1 MKRLLLGL
9 LLFTLGS
16 LLFSQQITRLAV
28 VDYSRLLS
36 VYYQDSRKIKEV
48 TDFENEI
55 IEELAAIADEIAEL
69 EEKRIDAQKE
79 GDQNA
84 VLSYDEMI
92 EQKKKYQQDYLRVKK
107 TQLNNMKEKYASSLS
122 MTTEIYDAIAFV
134 AESQGYSLVMKK
146 SDPDLVWWSPEV
158 DITDAVLNRLSL
170 LNR

>member
-1 MKRLLLGL
+1 MMTFFG
-9 LLFTLGS
+9 G

-48 TDFENEI
+48 NDFENQI
-55 IEELAAIADEIAEL
+55 IEELASIADDITAL
-69 EEKRIDAQKE
+69 EEKKLDAQKA
-79 GDQNA
+79 GDDNS

-92 EQKKKYQQDYLRVKK
+92 DQKKKYQQDYLRIKK

-122 MTTEIYDAIAFV
+122 MTTEIYDAIQYV
-134 AESQGYSLVMKK
+134 AESLGYSFVMKK
-146 SDPDLVWWSPEV
+146 SDPDLVWWSPDV
-158 DITDAVLNRLSL
+158 DITDAVLNRLAQ

>member
-1 MKRLLLGL
+1 VKKLLISVVLLSLG
-9 LLFTLGS
+9 G
-16 LLFSQQITRLAV
+16 LLFSQQITRMAV

-48 TDFENEI
+48 NDFENEI
-55 IEELAAIADEIAEL
+55 IDELASIADDITAL
-69 EEKRIDAQKE
+69 EEKKIDAQKA
-79 GDQNA
+79 GDSSA

-92 EQKKKYQQDYLRVKK
+92 DQKKKYQQDYLRIKK

-122 MTTEIYDAIAFV
+122 MTTEIYDAISFV
-134 AESQGYSLVMKK
+134 AQSQGYSFVMKK
-146 SDPDLVWWSPEV
+146 SDPDLVWWSPDV